1 MATPELS
8 LRTNAVSTY
17 RDHEAGYIAQLV
29 APMDDMWAAFADMA
43 APHALRIGD
52 EVVGS
57 CCADDDRQ
65 LLRFYVEAPFLDR
78 AEALLRLALR
88 ELGVRRMMVPTS
100 DPGFLSAALDVGT
113 GVECHTL
120 LFEHVV
126 APARPG
132 LDGLVV
138 AEPGDHARLVAFE
151 ADATGAP
158 LGFLE
163 SYIAARLDRRELLV
177 LEAEG
182 EILSIGELRRD
193 TRQDRV
199 AQLGVVVGKQHR
211 GKGIASAMMASLVRR
226 SRDEGL
232 RPCCS
237 TEVGNMGA
245 RRAIERAGFQARHRL
260 LAIGAGS

>member
-1 MATPELS
+1 M
-8 LRTNAVSTY
+8 VTY
-17 RDHEAGYIAQLV
+17 RAHEAGYIAQLV

-57 CCADDDRQ
+57 CCVDSDGQ

-78 AEALLRLALR
+78 AEALLRLALH
-88 ELGVRRMMVPTS
+88 ELEVRRMMVATS
-100 DPGFLSAALDVGT
+100 DPGYLSVALDVGT

-120 LFEHVV
+120 LFEHVA
-126 APARPG
+126 APERPG

-138 AEPGDHARLVAFE
+138 AEPEDHARIVAFE

-158 LGFLE
+158 LWFLE
-163 SYIAARLDRRELLV
+163 SYVAERLDRSELLV

-182 EILSIGELRRD
+182 EIASIGELRRD
-193 TRQDRV
+193 PRQGSV

-211 GKGIASAMMASLVRR
+211 GKGIASAMMASLVGR
-226 SRDEGL
+226 SHDEGL
-232 RPCCS
+232 HPCCS
-237 TEVGNMGA
+237 TEVGNIGA
-245 RRAIERAGFQARHRL
+245 RRAIERAGFRARHRL
-260 LAIGAGS
+260 LAVGVSG